1 MTSRKILYLEPIGGI
16 AGDMFLAAGID
27 LGISA
32 DEIARALGGLNLPG
46 WRFSVRKDVRH
57 SISGTRLDVEL
68 APGATGERTLT
79 EILAMIEKAS
89 GIPARAKDRARRVFH
104 VIGEAEAKIH
114 SVPLEQV
121 HFHEVGAIDSIVDIC
136 GAAMVLELLGDPEV
150 YAAPPPLGSGMGR
163 SAHGSIPIPAPATLE
178 ILRDLPVRFEGVGEL
193 TTPTGAAL
201 LKALCRMEAP
211 PPLTVEGV
219 GYGLGTKDFADRPNV
234 LRASL
239 GRAAGNPPSAIYV
252 IETNLDDCSP
262 QILGALVEE
271 LIERGA
277 LDAFVLP
284 ATMKKGR
291 PGHLLAAVV
300 SANRKD
306 VIAEV
311 LLTGSTTLGIR
322 SYPVE
327 RIELDRRF
335 EEVET
340 RYGRV
345 RIKLGLRGSA
355 VVNAQPE
362 FEDCR
367 QLARQHRVPV
377 KEVQAEALA
386 CYRLGRPKPG

>member
-1 MTSRKILYLEPIGGI
+1 
-16 AGDMFLAAGID
+16 
-27 LGISA
+27 
-32 DEIARALGGLNLPG
+32 
-46 WRFSVRKDVRH
+46 
-57 SISGTRLDVEL
+57 
-68 APGATGERTLT
+68 
-79 EILAMIEKAS
+79 
-89 GIPARAKDRARRVFH
+89 
-104 VIGEAEAKIH
+104 
-114 SVPLEQV
+114 
-121 HFHEVGAIDSIVDIC
+121 
-136 GAAMVLELLGDPEV
+136 
-150 YAAPPPLGSGMGR
+150 
-163 SAHGSIPIPAPATLE
+163 
-178 ILRDLPVRFEGVGEL
+178 
-193 TTPTGAAL
+193 
-201 LKALCRMEAP
+201 
-211 PPLTVEGV
+211 
-219 GYGLGTKDFADRPNV
+219 
-234 LRASL
+234 
-239 GRAAGNPPSAIYV
+239 
-252 IETNLDDCSP
+252 
-262 QILGALVEE
+262 VEE

-300 SANRKD
+300 SADRKD

-311 LLTGSTTLGIR
+311 LLTGSTTLGVR

>member
-1 MTSRKILYLEPIGGI
+1 MTSRKVLYLEPIGGI

-32 DEIARALGGLNLPG
+32 DEIARALSGLNLPG

-57 SISGTRLDVEL
+57 SISGTRVDVEVE
-68 APGATGERTLT
+68 PGTTGERTLS
-79 EILAMIEKAS
+79 EILALIEKAS
-89 GIPARAKDRARRVFH
+89 GIPARAKDRALRVFQ

-114 SVPLEQV
+114 AVPLEQV

-150 YAAPPPLGSGMGR
+150 YAASPPLGSGTGR
-163 SAHGSIPIPAPATLE
+163 SAHGPIPIPAPATLE
-178 ILRDLPVRFEGVGEL
+178 ILRDVPVRFEGVGER

-201 LKALCRMEAP
+201 LKELCRVQTP
-211 PPLTVEGV
+211 PPLIVERV

-239 GRAAGNPPSAIYV
+239 GRATGNPAPTVYV
-252 IETNLDDCSP
+252 IEANLDDCSP

-271 LIERGA
+271 LLERGA

-291 PGHLLAAVV
+291 PGHLLAAVA
-300 SANRKD
+300 SADRKD
-306 VIAEV
+306 LITEV
-311 LLTGSTTLGIR
+311 LLTGSTTLGVR

-327 RIELDRRF
+327 RVELDRRF

-340 RYGRV
+340 RYGRI
-345 RIKLGLRGSA
+345 RIKLGLRGGA

-367 QLARQHRVPV
+367 VLARQHQISV

-386 CYRLGRPKPG
+386 CYRLARPRPG